1 MAPAAGRAG
10 WRLAHRVGCG
20 PDSATADKVFAC
32 GNGAG
37 LGRSPRLCGCDGVV
51 KCEAEGL
58 DDAVRAVDCHAV
70 VVVPFV
76 TGDLRFVHF
85 EAFGELP
92 LGQPADNSQADQ
104 DLAEVRRLGA
114 LTTRIVRPNAVSRSA
129 PAGAESL

>member
-1 MAPAAGRAG
+1 
-10 WRLAHRVGCG
+10 VQ
-20 PDSATADKVFAC
+20 
-32 GNGAG
+32 
-37 LGRSPRLCGCDGVV
+37 
-51 KCEAEGL
+51 CEAEGL
-58 DDAVRAVDCHAV
+58 DDAFRAVDCHAV

>member
-1 MAPAAGRAG
+1 MQHEPQ
-10 WRLAHRVGCG
+10 
-20 PDSATADKVFAC
+20 
-32 GNGAG
+32 
-37 LGRSPRLCGCDGVV
+37 
-51 KCEAEGL
+51 GL
-58 DDAVRAVDCHAV
+58 DDAIRPVDRHAV

-92 LGQPADNSQADQ
+92 LGQPADNSQSDQ

-114 LTTRIVRPNAVSRSA
+114 LTPRIVRPNAVCGSA